1 MTTTDQNLQT
11 SFADRHI
18 GTTAADQ
25 RTMLE
30 TVGQP
35 SLDALVR
42 TAIPESIHAV
52 PVTHSAIPAAVG
64 ETEALA
70 ELRARPGATPSAAR

>member
-1 MTTTDQNLQT
+1 MTAFENLQT

-18 GTTAADQ
+18 GTTPADQ
-25 RTMLE
+25 QAMLDV
-30 TVGQP
+30 VGQP

-42 TAIPESIHAV
+42 AAIPESIHV
-52 PVTHSAIPAAVG
+52 GPVADSVIPAAVG

-70 ELRARPGATPSAAR
+70 ELRAKAGRTPSAAP